1 VEKGK
6 GCGEEKKLFRD
17 ALKQF
22 FYCRNNSSLTDTYYQ
37 NGGNRAGKE
46 SMEQQN
52 FLTQQGLMV
61 KYLHGL

>member
-1 VEKGK
+1 MP
-6 GCGEEKKLFRD
+6 
-17 ALKQF
+17 LKQF